1 MKDLM
6 KNSRWRIIPFEY
18 NQANYNM
25 AVDEAIYKLYRKLKV
40 NTLRFYGW
48 KPSTVSIGHHQN
60 LDTEVDFTSVE
71 KNNFQIVRRITGGGA
86 VFHDSEGE
94 LTYSVVTNIAE
105 ISSKSIEDSY
115 YEIVGRLFEPLIKLG
130 IPIDYNQIHCPSVFS
145 NGKKISGN
153 AQARSGGTILQH
165 GTLLV
170 DYRPEIMYSVLKAR
184 PGRTQSDMVASVYQ
198 KITTV
203 QQQLKR
209 ELSVT
214 ELAKFILDELLS
226 KYPQNF
232 YLGSLN
238 DDERNLAVKI
248 MKSRYQSSN
257 WLKMGK
263 FHEKEVY

>member
-1 MKDLM
+1 MSDLI

-18 NQANYNM
+18 NEADFNM
-25 AVDEAIYKLYRKLKV
+25 AIDEAIYKLYRKLKV

-48 KPSTVSIGHHQN
+48 KPSTVSIGRHQN
-60 LDTEVDFTSVE
+60 LYSEVNLTSV
-71 KNNFQIVRRITGGGA
+71 KKSNFQVVRRITGGGA

-94 LTYSVVTNIAE
+94 LTYSVVTNTSE
-105 ISSKSIEDSY
+105 ISSNSIEGSY
-115 YEIVGRLFEPLIKLG
+115 YEIIGRIFEPLMKLG
-130 IPIDYNQIHCPSVFS
+130 ISIDYNQIHCPSVFS

-153 AQARSGGTILQH
+153 AQARSGSTILQH

-203 QQQLKR
+203 QQQLKK
-209 ELSVT
+209 ELSVA
-214 ELAKFILDELLS
+214 EFAKFIIDELLA
-226 KYPQNF
+226 KYPQSF

-238 DDERNLAVKI
+238 DYERNLAMKI
-248 MKSRYQSSN
+248 KKSRYQSST
-257 WLKMGK
+257 WLTTGK
-263 FHEKEVY
+263 SRNIEDS